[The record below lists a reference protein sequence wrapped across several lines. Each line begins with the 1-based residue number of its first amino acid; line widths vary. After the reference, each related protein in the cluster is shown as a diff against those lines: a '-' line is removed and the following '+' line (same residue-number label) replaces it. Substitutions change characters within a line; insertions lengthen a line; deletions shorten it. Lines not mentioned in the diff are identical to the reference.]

1 MMKVIK
7 NSIPKKYQDLIE
19 NKLLKDRNFPWYL
32 LDDITYVKGGQ
43 KRPGLSHYFV
53 LHNKVNSAFYGVIE
67 PIIKKHVKSEVIQI
81 RSFLQFPLNKKF
93 ATGNYDE
100 PHIDYNFDHMVY
112 LYYVKD
118 SDGDTIFFDKKNNK
132 KIIKKVTP
140 KKGTLVIFNGLIYHA
155 ARQPKNDSRC
165 IININAKKI

>member
-1 MMKVIK
+1 MKVIK

-19 NKLLKDRNFPWYL
+19 NKLLKDRNFPWFL
-32 LDDITYVKGGQ
+32 IDDITYLKGSQ
-43 KRPGLSHYFV
+43 KRPGFSHYFI
-53 LHNKVNSAFYGVIE
+53 LNHKINSASYNVIE
-67 PIIKKHVKSEVIQI
+67 PIINKYIKFEVIQA

-93 ATGNYDE
+93 ASGNYDE

-118 SDGDTIFFDKKNNK
+118 SDGDTIFFDKQNKK

-140 KKGTLVIFNGLIYHA
+140 KKGTLVIFNGLIYHTA
-155 ARQPKNDSRC
+155 QQPKNDSRC